1 MNDFEIIKEK
11 SCACTGHR
19 DLSKGIDKE
28 NLFYTFVEI
37 IQKGFD
43 TFLVGMAVGFDMTC
57 FKILEVLRNT
67 YNVKIVACVPCKGQS
82 NGYGQEEK
90 VEYNRMINCADKV
103 VYISEER
110 YSKRCMMD
118 RNMFMIDHSSILI
131 AYLKEKKGG
140 TYNTVKYAESK
151 KCAVVYV
158 N

>member
-43 TFLVGMAVGFDMTC
+43 TFLIGMAIGFDMTC
-57 FKILEVLRNT
+57 FKTLEVLRNT
-67 YNVKIVACVPCKGQS
+67 YSVKIVACVPCKGQS
-82 NGYGQEEK
+82 NGYNKEDK
-90 VEYNRMINCADKV
+90 KEYERMLNSADKV
-103 VYISEER
+103 IYISDET

-118 RNMFMIDHSSILI
+118 RNMFMIDNSSMLV

-140 TYNTVKYAESK
+140 TYNTVKYAETK
-151 KCAVVYV
+151 RKNVVYV
-158 N
+158 E